1 MDISSTGR
9 DVDRIRMKETS
20 QIILFQ
26 FFLLF
31 ISQGINAQ
39 PNLSGNF
46 SFEELNITVSQ
57 LFEHIEKNSDYK
69 FSYNPSKIPTDKDLI
84 LPSNEM
90 KMQEIISLL
99 KKSGIGLSKRGD
111 HVIVKHIEIPEPIE
125 EKHFFTLRGYIK
137 DKENDESLIGAS
149 VAIRSKGK
157 GTISNG
163 YGFYSLH
170 LEQGVYDLTYSFIG
184 YKPINKKVDLHA
196 NQLLNI
202 NLEKQEQKIEEVTI
216 VVDESEQRYRSLH
229 KGKSSFSVNELKNMP
244 GMTGSPDVIKS
255 LQSIPG
261 INFYSD
267 GSTIFHVRG
276 GARDQNLLLIDEAP
290 VYNPAH
296 MLGIFSVFSPDALN
310 SVEIYRGDMPA
321 VYGGRL
327 SSVIDIKTIEGNS
340 EQLSFNGN
348 TGPVTTAL
356 NLEGPLLRKKGSFF
370 VSGRRSHLKWLLG
383 RDSESIEQ
391 LYFSDFNLKANYRFN
406 PNNRIFLSFY
416 SGIDRFK
423 NREARLRSSGISWT
437 NFAGNLRWNHVF
449 GDRLFSNTSLIASNY
464 DYNLYTS
471 YQLNQRW
478 NAGISLLAL
487 KSDFSFYINPSHT
500 LKYGIYL
507 GAHSYFPGHYL
518 SGDDPDPLRPGVP
531 NKYARENA
539 FYISYDLKL
548 SRIIDVRTGIRF
560 GTWNNIGATTEFV
573 YGENNEVSDT
583 LNYGDKEAYNRFSF
597 FEPRVNLGF
606 NFSKTW
612 KAKLAY
618 SRNTQFEF
626 LISNS
631 ISPFT
636 SLEVWLPAGPN
647 VKPMFSDQLT
657 AGLSFFPQVL
667 NFNINAEVFYKKIS
681 NYMSYEDHADMIF
694 NPNVETELRY
704 GQARA
709 YGAELVLKTS
719 MERWEGWITYAWTRS
734 LLRIQDINNLKEFPA
749 GYDRPHSLNIFAEY
763 DITQRWNVSAS
774 WFYASG
780 SPFTSPTGYYYYL
793 DHQVPYYL
801 QRNNDRLPEYHRLDI
816 ATSIRLNQL
825 EAKNQHV
832 LLLSVFNLY
841 GRKNPFNI
849 NFNKMLDGNGNIVV
863 PKDYSSIPELEKT
876 MMYLFGA
883 VPSISY
889 QFEF

>member
-1 MDISSTGR
+1 
-9 DVDRIRMKETS
+9 MKEIS
-20 QIILFQ
+20 QIIAFHCFL
-26 FFLLF
+26 FFLPH
-31 ISQGINAQ
+31 GINAQ
-39 PNLSGNF
+39 PDLPGEF
-46 SFEELNITVSQ
+46 SFEELGITVSD

-69 FSYNPSKIPTDKDLI
+69 FSYNPSKIPINKTI
-84 LPSNEM
+84 TLPSHQM
-90 KMQEIISLL
+90 KMPEIISLL
-99 KKSGIGLSKRGD
+99 EKSGIGLTKRSEHFIAKQID
-111 HVIVKHIEIPEPIE
+111 IPEPEE
-125 EKHFFTLRGYIK
+125 EKKYFTLRGYIK
-137 DKENDESLIGAS
+137 DQDNDESLIGAS
-149 VAIRSKGK
+149 IALKSSGK
-157 GTISNG
+157 GTISNA

-170 LEQGVYDLTYSFIG
+170 LEQGAHDLTFSFIG
-184 YKPINKKVDLHA
+184 YKPIKKKVKLYDDR
-196 NQLLNI
+196 LLNI
-202 NLEKQEQKIEEVTI
+202 SLEKQEQEIEEVTI

-229 KGKSSFSVNELKNMP
+229 LGKSSFSVSELKRMP
-244 GMTGSPDVIKS
+244 GLTGSPDVIKS

-310 SVEIYRGDMPA
+310 SVEVYRGDMPA
-321 VYGGRL
+321 IYGGRL

-340 EQLSFNGN
+340 ERISFNGN

-383 RDSESIEQ
+383 RDNENIEQ

-406 PNNRIFLSFY
+406 PDNRIFLSFY
-416 SGIDRFK
+416 SGIDRFE
-423 NREARLRSSGISWT
+423 NREARFRSSGISWT

-464 DYNLYTS
+464 DYNLFTS
-471 YQLNQRW
+471 YELNQRW
-478 NAGISLLAL
+478 NAGISLFAL

-500 LKYGIYL
+500 LKYGVYF
-507 GAHSYFPGHYL
+507 GAHSYFPGHFL

-531 NKYARENA
+531 NKFTRENA
-539 FYISYDLKL
+539 FYISYNLEL
-548 SRIIDVRTGIRF
+548 SKVVDVRTGIRF

-573 YGENNEVSDT
+573 YGENSEVIDT
-583 LNYGDKEAYNRFSF
+583 LSYGDNKIYNRFSF
-597 FEPRVNLGF
+597 FEPRMSIGF
-606 NFSKTW
+606 HFSRAW

-618 SRNTQFEF
+618 SRNSQFEF

-647 VKPMFSDQLT
+647 IKPMFSDQLT
-657 AGLSFFPQVL
+657 AGVDFSPSGW
-667 NFNINAEVFYKKIS
+667 NINISSEFFYKKIY
-681 NYMSYEDHADMIF
+681 NFISYEDHADMIF
-694 NPNVETELRY
+694 NPNVEKELRY
-704 GQARA
+704 GRARA
-709 YGAELVLKTS
+709 YGAEFVLKTGG
-719 MERWEGWITYAWTRS
+719 ERWEGWISYAYTRS
-734 LLRIQDINNLKEFPA
+734 LLKIQDINNLREFPA
-749 GYDRPHSLNIFAEY
+749 GYDRPHNLNIFAEY
-763 DITQRWNVSAS
+763 DISPRWNFSVS

-793 DHQVPYYL
+793 DHQVPYYVE
-801 QRNNDRLPEYHRLDI
+801 RNNDRLPEYHRLDVS
-816 ATSIRLNQL
+816 TSIRLNKP
-825 EAKNQHV
+825 EAKNKHV
-832 LLLSVFNLY
+832 LYLSVFNLY

-849 NFNKMLDGNGNIVV
+849 NFNKMQDGNGNIVV
-863 PKDYSSIPELEKT
+863 PKNYSSIPELETT

-883 VPSISY
+883 IPSISY
-889 QFEF
+889 HFEF